1 MESAFLGQAYSS
13 RSPVLATQT
22 AINIYPVVNETKGS
36 DVGGFYGTPGRKSYF
51 QGSGEVRG
59 LWNAEGARYA
69 VIGNTVWGLDTS
81 WNGTVIGTLPNSSGK
96 VSMIDNGVQV
106 AIAHQDGMHWT
117 GIGSTALAPVANA
130 PLGAIL
136 ATQDDYVIFTE
147 NVGGQW
153 GLTALGDLSTINPL
167 DIATAEGSPDN
178 LLACA
183 SLHEEVW
190 LLGAETTEIWDDT
203 GAAFFP
209 FQRASGG
216 FIEIGCCARLSV
228 VKINNSIMWLGRDK
242 NGRAV
247 VYRANGY
254 LPVRVSTHAI
264 EESIQGY
271 SDVTDAYAYGY
282 QEEGHAFYVISF
294 PTGDQ
299 TWAFDLT
306 TEWWHQRATQDSNGV
321 LHADAPNCYCNWDG
335 LHVVGDKSNGKIYQS
350 SVLFTDDDGTPLYR
364 ERSWEHATGDHLKIR
379 LDSFELVA
387 LMGDGDG
394 SGGAP
399 IVWLQISQD
408 AGQSWGYER
417 QRTLGPIGVRK
428 ARARWRRLGAGRDT
442 VLKVATTMTNR
453 ISWISGI
460 IHGEEYSI

>member
-1 MESAFLGQAYSS
+1 MESAFLGQSYSS

-36 DVGGFYGTPGRKSYF
+36 DVGGFYGTPGRVAKF
-51 QGSGEVRG
+51 TGSGEVRG
-59 LWNAEGARYA
+59 LWDAEGTRYA
-69 VIGNTVWGLDTS
+69 VIGNTVWSLDTS
-81 WNGTVIGTLPNSSGK
+81 WNGTVVGTLPNSSSK
-96 VSMIDNGVQV
+96 VSMVDNGTQL
-106 AIAHQDGMHWT
+106 AIAHQDGMHWAT
-117 GIGSTALAPVANA
+117 IGSTGLAAVANA
-130 PLGAIL
+130 PSGAIL
-136 ATQDDYVIFTE
+136 TTQDEYVIFTE
-147 NVGGQW
+147 GIGGEW
-153 GLTALGDLSTINPL
+153 GITALGDLSTINPL
-167 DIATAEGSPDN
+167 DIATAEGAPDN
-178 LLACA
+178 LASVS

-190 LLGAETTEIWDDT
+190 LFGDETTEIWDDT

-228 VKINNSIMWLGRDK
+228 VKLSNSIMWLGRDT

-264 EESIQGY
+264 EEAIQAY
-271 SDVTDAYAYGY
+271 STVSDCFAYGY
-282 QEEGHAFYVISF
+282 QEEGHAFYVMSF

-299 TWAFDLT
+299 TWVFDLT
-306 TEWWHQRATQDSNGV
+306 TEWWHQRATQDTSGV
-321 LHADAPNCYCNWDG
+321 LHMDRPNCYVNWSG
-335 LHVVGDKSNGKIYQS
+335 MHVVGDASNGNIYQS
-350 SVLFTDDDGTPLYR
+350 SVLLTTDNGTPVYR
-364 ERSWEHATGDHLKIR
+364 ERAWEHATDDHLKQR
-379 LDSFELVA
+379 VDSMELVA

-399 IVWLQISQD
+399 IVWLQVSQD

-417 QRTLGPIGVRK
+417 QRTLGPIGARK

-442 VLKVATTMTNR
+442 VYRIATNMSNR
-453 ISWISGI
+453 VSWIAGI
-460 IHGEEYSI
+460 VNGEEYAI